1 MKGSTFTMIKPDA
14 VSAGNSGAIIKMIE
28 KSGFNIVAVKKTRLS
43 QKMARRFYAIHKERP
58 FYQDLCNYMSS
69 GPLIAMILSKDNAVA
84 DFRTLIGATDPS
96 NAAQGTIRQLFATS
110 IQANAI
116 HGSDSEENAVIESGF
131 FFSELERY

>member
-1 MKGSTFTMIKPDA
+1 MIKPDA